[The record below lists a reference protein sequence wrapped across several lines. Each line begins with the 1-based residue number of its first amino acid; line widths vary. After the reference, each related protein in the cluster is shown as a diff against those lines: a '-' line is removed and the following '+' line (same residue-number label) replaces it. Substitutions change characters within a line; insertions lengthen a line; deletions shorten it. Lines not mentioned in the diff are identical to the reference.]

1 VGDYIVH
8 VYRYA
13 LSSFCHDSEKNLR
26 KDHLFYEMKLSYE
39 NRSFWLAGAVVLI
52 FLINACSGNAI
63 KAPKDFQ
70 RVVLDTN
77 PPVKPLSPEES
88 IKLIQLPPGFKVEVV
103 ASEPMVQEPVG
114 MAWDGNGRLYVVE
127 MNTYMKD
134 AAATGEYE
142 PLSRIKLLE
151 DTDNDGKMDKWT
163 VFIDSLVLPRV
174 ILPVGDELYV
184 TVTNQR
190 SIYSYKDSNGDGKA
204 DQKRIV
210 FKNDDPDVRNLEH
223 QNGGLIWNLDNWIY
237 PSRDNLRYK
246 YHNGELIADTMIDNM
261 IGQWGMTT
269 DNYGRL
275 FYSEAGPGLPAVQ
288 IQQNPAY
295 GALNF
300 NDQYTADFTKPWP
313 IIGTVDA
320 QGGRQALRP
329 EDNTL
334 KEFTSGCGQSIFRGD
349 RMPKDMVGDYFIGEP
364 VGRIIKRGK
373 VYNRSGKIY
382 IEDAYKQQDW
392 LASAD
397 MNFRPINT
405 YTGPD
410 GCFYIVD
417 MYHGIIQ
424 ESEWTTPDSYLGK
437 MIAEKEIFKNKG
449 MGRIYRV
456 VHEDFKPDRTRP
468 NMLNEPSSRLV
479 SYLSH
484 PNGWWRDMAQQLLII
499 RNDKTII
506 PELQK
511 TASTSPEHLARIH
524 ALWTL
529 EGMGEIDKPILLTA
543 MSDRDARVRKTAVW
557 ISEMF
562 ISKNDKEVIDSLAKM
577 MNDTS
582 ADVKVQLSLSLRA
595 NKTPAVQKIVKELLD
610 SNANNS
616 MMQFSYTT
624 FVDAQKSR
632 EEELKRTR
640 NLGPAE
646 RRLIADGGVIFKQLC
661 ATCHGAD
668 GKGVNVPG
676 KALPAPP
683 LAGSP
688 RVKGDKIA
696 LTQLLLNGLTGPVDG
711 KTYTDKM
718 PSMWAQSDEWIASAL
733 SYIRNSGD
741 LGNKSSVVTAA
752 EVKKI
757 RENTPKIPEGMTL
770 QMLEIF
776 KLGRAERANWD
787 KKN

>member
-1 VGDYIVH
+1 MFVKYGMRPMLLAAAIGGLFSSSCSDNSPSTGDFKRIV
-8 VYRYA
+8 R
-13 LSSFCHDSEKNLR
+13 
-26 KDHLFYEMKLSYE
+26 
-39 NRSFWLAGAVVLI
+39 
-52 FLINACSGNAI
+52 
-63 KAPKDFQ
+63 
-70 RVVLDTN
+70 DTN
-77 PPVKPLSPEES
+77 PSMEPLSPAQS
-88 IKLIQLPPGFKVEVV
+88 MKLVQLPPGFELQLV

-114 MAWDGNGRLYVVE
+114 MAWDGNARLYVVE

-134 AAATGEYE
+134 AAGTGEYE
-142 PLSRIKLLE
+142 PTSRIKLLE
-151 DTDNDGKMDKWT
+151 DTNYDGRMDKST

-174 ILPVGDELYV
+174 VLPVGDELLV

-190 SIYSYKDSNGDGKA
+190 HIWSYKDTDGDGKA
-204 DQKRIV
+204 DTKKMV
-210 FKNDDPDVRNLEH
+210 FQNDDADVRNLEH
-223 QNGGLIWNLDNWIY
+223 QNGGLLWNLDNWIY

-246 YHNGELIADTMIDNM
+246 FKNGKLIGDTLVDNM

-313 IIGTVDA
+313 IVGTIDA
-320 QGGRQALRP
+320 QGGRAALRP

-349 RMPKDMVGDYFIGEP
+349 RMPKDMIGDYFIGEP

-373 VYNRSGKIY
+373 VHNRNGKIF
-382 IEDAYKQQDW
+382 IEDAYKEQDW

-437 MIAEKEIFKNKG
+437 IIAEKKIYENRG

-456 VHEDFKPDRTRP
+456 IHKDFPRDNTRP
-468 NMLNEPSSRLV
+468 NMLNEPASRLV
-479 SYLSH
+479 SYLAH
-484 PNGWWRDMAQQLLII
+484 PNGWWRDMAQQLLIV
-499 RNDKTII
+499 RNDRSVI
-506 PELQK
+506 PDLIK
-511 TASTSPEHLARIH
+511 TASSAPDHLARIH

-529 EGMGEIDKPILLTA
+529 EGMEAMDKATILVAL
-543 MSDRDARVRKTAVW
+543 SDKDPMVRKTAVW

-562 ISKNDKEVIDSLAKM
+562 IKKNDKEIISRLGEMKSDP
-577 MNDTS
+577 S
-582 ADVKVQLSLSLRA
+582 ADVKVQLSLSLRSSDNPDA
-595 NKTPAVQKIVKELLD
+595 KAVVTSLLKE
-610 SNANNS
+610 NPGNE

-624 FVDAQKSR
+624 FTEAQQRKK
-632 EEELKRTR
+632 EELQRTR

-646 RRLIADGGVIFKQLC
+646 RKLITEGAVIFKQLC

-668 GKGVNVPG
+668 GKGITIPG
-676 KALPAPP
+676 KNMPAPP

-688 RVKGDKIA
+688 RVRGDKIA

-718 PSMWAQSDEWIASAL
+718 PSMWGQSDEWIASVL

-741 LGNKSSVVTAA
+741 LGNKSSVVTTS
-752 EVKKI
+752 EVKDI
-757 RENTPKIPEGMTL
+757 RANTPKIPEGMTL

-776 KLGRAERANWD
+776 KLGRAERSNWD
-787 KKN
+787 KKKE

>member
-1 VGDYIVH
+1 MFVKIGMRPLFLAVAMVGFFF
-8 VYRYA
+8 
-13 LSSFCHDSEKNLR
+13 SSCSDNAPS
-26 KDHLFYEMKLSYE
+26 
-39 NRSFWLAGAVVLI
+39 AG
-52 FLINACSGNAI
+52 
-63 KAPKDFQ
+63 DFK
-70 RVVLDTN
+70 RVVVDTN
-77 PPVKPLSPEES
+77 PTMKPFSPQES
-88 IKLIQLPPGFKVEVV
+88 MKLVQLPPGFEIQLV

-114 MAWDGNGRLYVVE
+114 MAWDGNARLYVVE

-142 PLSRIKLLE
+142 PTSRIKLLE
-151 DTDNDGKMDKWT
+151 DTNYDGRMDKAT

-174 ILPVGDELYV
+174 VLPVGDELLV

-190 SIYSYKDSNGDGKA
+190 HIWSYKDTDGDGKA
-204 DQKRIV
+204 DTKKIV
-210 FKNDDPDVRNLEH
+210 FRNDDTDVRNLEH
-223 QNGGLIWNLDNWIY
+223 QNGGLLWNLDNWIY

-246 YHNGELIADTMIDNM
+246 YKNGELIADTLIDNM

-313 IIGTVDA
+313 IVGTIDA
-320 QGGRQALRP
+320 QGGRAALRP

-349 RMPKDMVGDYFIGEP
+349 RMPEDMIGDYFIGEP
-364 VGRIIKRGK
+364 VGRIIKRGE
-373 VYNRSGKIY
+373 VHNRNGKIF
-382 IEDAYKQQDW
+382 IEDVYQEKDW

-437 MIAEKEIFKNKG
+437 IIADRKLYENRG

-456 VHEDFKPDRTRP
+456 VHKEFPRDNTMP
-468 NMLNEPSSRLV
+468 NMLNEPAAKLLT
-479 SYLSH
+479 YLGH
-484 PNGWWRDMAQQLLII
+484 PNGWWRDMAQQLLIV
-499 RNDKTII
+499 RNDRSII
-506 PELQK
+506 PGLIQI
-511 TASTSPEHLARIH
+511 AQSSPNQLARIH

-529 EGMGEIDKPILLTA
+529 EGMEAMDKATILVALADKDA
-543 MSDRDARVRKTAVW
+543 MVRKTAVW

-562 ISKNDKEVIDSLAKM
+562 IRDNDKEIISRLGEMK
-577 MNDTS
+577 NDPS
-582 ADVKVQLSLSLRA
+582 ADVKVQLMLSLRSSDNPDA
-595 NKTPAVQKIVKELLD
+595 QAAVQSLLKD
-610 SNANNS
+610 NPRNE

-624 FVDAQKSR
+624 FKDARQQMQ
-632 EEELKRTR
+632 EELQRTR

-646 RRLIADGGVIFKQLC
+646 RKLITDGAVIFNQLC
-661 ATCHGAD
+661 ATCHGRD
-668 GKGVNVPG
+668 GKGIKIAG
-676 KALPAPP
+676 KDMPAPP

-718 PSMWAQSDEWIASAL
+718 PSMWNQSDEWIASVL

-741 LGNKSSVVTAA
+741 LGNKSSVVTTE
-752 EVKKI
+752 EVKDI
-757 RENTPKIPEGMTL
+757 RANTPKIPEGMTL

-776 KLGRAERANWD
+776 KLGRAERNNWD
-787 KKN
+787 KKKE